1 MAERYADGSRV
12 EGEVIEVRLL
22 GVKVRLDDGQI
33 GFIRRRES
41 VVGSGRPPSRA
52 GGCNRPT
59 HLGCRHGAR

>member
-33 GFIRRRES
+33 GFIRRRGLS
-41 VVGSGRPPSRA
+41 WIRSSAIPSRW
-52 GGCNRPT
+52 
-59 HLGCRHGAR
+59 L